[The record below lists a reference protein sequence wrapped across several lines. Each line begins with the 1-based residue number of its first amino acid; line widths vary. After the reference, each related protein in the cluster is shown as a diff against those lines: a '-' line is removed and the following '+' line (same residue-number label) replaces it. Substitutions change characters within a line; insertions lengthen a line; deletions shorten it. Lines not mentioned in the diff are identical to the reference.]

1 MRALAEHRVRGR
13 VWLVLAM
20 MAGAGSVYVNDVME
34 RREDKR
40 ELRRASD
47 VRVEPTSVPTS
58 WAPYGGGP
66 YTPPQ
71 TAAPGPATD
80 EVRATPDVPIDTEET
95 GPLRVADQDAAVADA
110 TVYAVED
117 AAADAPPDVEDTGVV
132 EDAAPEAAVVAAAD
146 AGVLYDPNVPYITPV
161 YGFTVP
167 LGAVDPNQPLP
178 QPTGAGGTAATPSAN
193 MAGGT
198 SPSQAGAGGIA
209 STAAGAGGTTTPGLV
224 GAGGT
229 AAEPSSTMAGGT
241 SIGATGAGGFSGT
254 APTIAGGQSGVVAG
268 AGGTVAPGSLAGET
282 AVGTAGGTSVGN
294 AGAVAPAPQV
304 QNPFAPPL
312 VGTPFAPQ
320 VNPFFAPVPFGVV
333 PVTPFV
339 GNPFFFFVA
348 PMGAFGVQ

>member
-20 MAGAGSVYVNDVME
+20 MAGAGSVYVNDVMD

-47 VRVEPTSVPTS
+47 VRVEPTSVPTA

-66 YTPPQ
+66 YTPPE

-80 EVRATPDVPIDTEET
+80 EARATPDVPIDTEET
-95 GPLRVADQDAAVADA
+95 GPMRAADQDAAVADA

-117 AAADAPPDVEDTGVV
+117 VAPDAADTEDTGIV
-132 EDAAPEAAVVAAAD
+132 EDAAPEAAIVAAAD

-161 YGFTVP
+161 YGFPVP
-167 LGAVDPNQPLP
+167 LGAVDPSQPLP
-178 QPTGAGGTAATPSAN
+178 QPSGAGGTAATPSAN
-193 MAGGT
+193 MAGG
-198 SPSQAGAGGIA
+198 SSQSQAGAGGIA

-229 AAEPSSTMAGGT
+229 AAEPSSTTAGGT
-241 SIGATGAGGFSGT
+241 SIGTSGAGGISGT

-268 AGGTVAPGSLAGET
+268 AGGTVDPSVTAAGGT
-282 AVGTAGGTSVGN
+282 AVGTAGGTTFGS
-294 AGAVAPAPQV
+294 AGAVAPPV

-320 VNPFFAPVPFGVV
+320 VNPFIAPVTPFGVV